1 MEKDK
6 TVLVISAYNEE
17 KTIAD
22 VIKSAKPYCDSIVVV
37 SAKKAADNTRN
48 IARSLGAEVLID
60 NGKGKGEG
68 MRLAI
73 NAINEGI
80 LVFIDADGSH
90 ITKDIP
96 NLVKPIKEGKAD
108 MAIGSRM
115 LGGSMELH
123 GTFNKLL
130 RFILSMMIAQIIN
143 WRFHTSIADTQNG
156 FRAIRAKAYPKIRW
170 QSTDYSVEAEMLAN
184 AGRNKLKC
192 IEVPIETR
200 YLNRY
205 KGTTIIDGINIFIQ
219 MVIWRLRH
227 L

>member
-6 TVLVISAYNEE
+6 TILVISAYNEE
-17 KTIAD
+17 RTIGE
-22 VIKSAKPYCDSIVVV
+22 VIKSAKPYCGSIVVV

-48 IARSLGAEVLID
+48 IAKSLGAKVLID
-60 NGKGKGEG
+60 HGKGKGEG

-90 ITKDIP
+90 IAKDIP
-96 NLVKPIKEGKAD
+96 KLVKPIKEGKAD
-108 MAIGSRM
+108 MVIGSRM

-156 FRAIRAKAYPKIRW
+156 FRAIRAETAKKLGLKSNKFDIETEMCMKCYKKGYKI
-170 QSTDYSVEAEMLAN
+170 L
-184 AGRNKLKC
+184 
-192 IEVPIETR
+192 EVPSMELER
-200 YLNRY
+200 
-205 KGTTIIDGINIFIQ
+205 KHGKSGISLWKEGWAY
-219 MVIWRLRH
+219 IWRVIANL
-227 L
+227 

>member
-1 MEKDK
+1 MKKEK
-6 TVLVISAYNEE
+6 TVVVISAYNEE
-17 KTIAD
+17 KTIKD
-22 VIKSAKPYCDSIVVV
+22 VINGVRPFCDSIVVV
-37 SAKKAADNTRN
+37 SAKKAADNTRD
-48 IARSLGAEVLID
+48 IAKSLGAKVLVD
-60 NGKGKGEG
+60 HGKGKGEG

-73 NAINEGI
+73 NSINEGI

-108 MAIGSRM
+108 MVIGSRM

-156 FRAIRAKAYPKIRW
+156 LRALRAETAKKLGLKANKFDIETEMCMKCFKKGYKI
-170 QSTDYSVEAEMLAN
+170 L
-184 AGRNKLKC
+184 
-192 IEVPIETR
+192 EVPSMELER
-200 YLNRY
+200 KYG
-205 KGTTIIDGINIFIQ
+205 KSGISLWKSGWAY
-219 MVIWRLRH
+219 IWRVIANL
-227 L
+227 

>member
-6 TVLVISAYNEE
+6 TFLVISAYNEE

-37 SAKKAADNTRN
+37 SAKKAEDNTRN

-96 NLVKPIKEGKAD
+96 NLVK
-108 MAIGSRM
+108 
-115 LGGSMELH
+115 
-123 GTFNKLL
+123 
-130 RFILSMMIAQIIN
+130 
-143 WRFHTSIADTQNG
+143 
-156 FRAIRAKAYPKIRW
+156 
-170 QSTDYSVEAEMLAN
+170 
-184 AGRNKLKC
+184 
-192 IEVPIETR
+192 
-200 YLNRY
+200 
-205 KGTTIIDGINIFIQ
+205 
-219 MVIWRLRH
+219 
-227 L
+227 

>member
-156 FRAIRAKAYPKIRW
+156 FRAIRAEVARKLNLKANKFDIETEMCMKCYKKGYKI
-170 QSTDYSVEAEMLAN
+170 
-184 AGRNKLKC
+184 
-192 IEVPIETR
+192 IEVPSMELERKYGKSRISLWKEGWVYMWR
-200 YLNRY
+200 
-205 KGTTIIDGINIFIQ
+205 
-219 MVIWRLRH
+219 VIANL
-227 L
+227 